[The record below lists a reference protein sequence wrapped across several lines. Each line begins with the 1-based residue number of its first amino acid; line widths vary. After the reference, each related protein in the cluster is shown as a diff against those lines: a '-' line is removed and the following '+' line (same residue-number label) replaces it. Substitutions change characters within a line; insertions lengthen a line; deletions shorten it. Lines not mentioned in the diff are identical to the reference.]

1 MDSSA
6 VRVCLWISDVHSVAD
21 GAGGQELKMLSFCDP
36 RQARMFPEYAPYSMP
51 HHPRP
56 RMDPTSD
63 VFTCLFG
70 DLFVKW

>member
-1 MDSSA
+1 MF
-6 VRVCLWISDVHSVAD
+6 SDY
-21 GAGGQELKMLSFCDP
+21 GGHPIPPPQYPPHNPHMGYHH
-36 RQARMFPEYAPYSMP
+36 QAPPPPMGGPPGFP
-51 HHPRP
+51 PRP

>member
-1 MDSSA
+1 
-6 VRVCLWISDVHSVAD
+6 
-21 GAGGQELKMLSFCDP
+21 MLSFCDP